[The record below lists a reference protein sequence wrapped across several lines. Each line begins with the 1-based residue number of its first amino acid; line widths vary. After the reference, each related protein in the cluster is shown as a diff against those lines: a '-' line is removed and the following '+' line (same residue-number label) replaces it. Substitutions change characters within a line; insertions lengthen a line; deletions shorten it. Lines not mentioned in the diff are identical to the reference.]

1 MLFKNTTQKQINAAI
16 AILRVV
22 VGAIFIAHGAQKVFV
37 YGFAGVAGAFGQM
50 GIPAAN
56 IMGPFV
62 ALVELLGGIAL
73 VIGLLTRLAS
83 LGLAFNMLVAIL
95 VVHLKNGFFMP
106 NGYEFALT
114 LMAAAATLTL
124 TGAGEYSID
133 AIIGRRTNRDD
144 RMAAKTTRLAA

>member
-22 VGAIFIAHGAQKVFV
+22 VFLIVAIIAAVF
-37 YGFAGVAGAFGQM
+37 GFAGVAGAFGQM